1 MTPFRTLFLFFLV
14 FNGFAEEILA
24 QEKNKPGKDFNIRK
38 ATGTIKLDGIIDE
51 PDWKNADVATNF
63 YMNYPVDTMAPHYQS
78 EARLTFD
85 QHFFYVSFVCYDN
98 MEKPNI
104 VQSLRRDFDFDLND
118 NIGVFIDPY
127 NDHTNGFYFSV
138 TPYNVQEEGTI
149 SAGGTS
155 GDAFNSNWDNKWYSE
170 VKRYEDRWVAEMAIP
185 FKSFRYNNRAA
196 NWNVTFLRHDL
207 KHNQLSSWI
216 ATPIQYVPA
225 SFAYAGKLL
234 FDQPPPHPGVNIS
247 VIPYLTANTSKDSEN
262 GTPVDNSGNVGMDA
276 KIAVSPALNLDLTVN
291 PDFSN
296 VEVDRQVINLTR
308 FEYQFPERRQFFL
321 ENSDL
326 FSTPG
331 YPDSRPFFTR
341 RIGLVR
347 DSSGNLQKIPIAYGA
362 RLSGKIGKD
371 WRIGVMNMQTKKKEE
386 LGLPDQNY
394 TVAVV
399 QRQVFSRSNF
409 DLFVVDKESLGVGTY
424 DPKKYYH
431 ADLIHTDIIG
441 KDTLK
446 RLNLYNRVI
455 GADFNLITKSNR
467 WNGDFYYHR
476 SFDDFSSDK
485 NYSLG
490 TFLGYNSRYFNAF
503 SATEMMGKNFNAE
516 AGFVPMLSVY
526 TDGYRSGFNRM
537 EGRLY
542 PKTGNITNMGPGFE
556 FDYTV
561 VPDGTV
567 TDRTWGADYS
577 INYRNTAR
585 LSGTVR
591 KIFQRLP
598 SDFNPIDPKDNT
610 SFTVGQEFDWLEY
623 NLQFV
628 SDSRKTFTYMLKYSG
643 GEYYNGNRVGISGT
657 FGYRYQPYG
666 NISLTYDYNE
676 LQFPAPYKSAK
687 FLLISPRVDLTL
699 TNKVFITTFVQYNT
713 RYDNVNLNARF
724 QWRFRPASDLFLVYT
739 ENYLPDHL
747 KSRNHALVLKFTYW
761 INL

>member
-1 MTPFRTLFLFFLV
+1 MNPFRTLFLFLVV
-14 FNGFAEEILA
+14 FNGFAEEMLA

-51 PDWKNADVATNF
+51 PDWQNADVATHF
-63 YMNYPVDTMAPHYQS
+63 FMNYPVDTMAPHYQS

-98 MEKPNI
+98 MDKPNI

-118 NIGVFIDPY
+118 NIGVFLDPY
-127 NDHTNGFYFSV
+127 NDHTNGFYFIV
-138 TPYNVQEEGTI
+138 TPYNVQQEGTV

-155 GDAFNSNWDNKWYSE
+155 GDSFNANWDNKWYSE
-170 VKRYEDRWVAEMAIP
+170 VKRYPDKWVAELAIP
-185 FKSFRYNNRAA
+185 FKSFRYNSHVA

-225 SFAYAGKLL
+225 SFAYTGKLL
-234 FDQPPPHPGVNIS
+234 FDQPPPHPGVNVS
-247 VIPYLTANTSKDSEN
+247 VIPYMTANTSKDSEN
-262 GTPVDNSGNVGMDA
+262 GKSVDNSGSMGMDA
-276 KIAVSPALNLDLTVN
+276 KIAVSPALNLDLTIN

-341 RIGLVR
+341 RIGLTR
-347 DSSGNLQKIPIAYGA
+347 DSSGNLQKVPIAYGA

-371 WRIGVMNMQTKKKEE
+371 WRIGVMNMQTKKMEA

-399 QRQVFSRSNF
+399 QRQIFSRSNL
-409 DLFVVDKESLGVGTY
+409 DLFVVDKESLGVGQF

-431 ADLIHTDIIG
+431 SDLIHTDIIG

-446 RLNLYNRVI
+446 RLNLYNRVM
-455 GADFNLITKSNR
+455 GADFNLFTKSNR
-467 WNGDFYYHR
+467 WNGDFYYHK
-476 SFDDFSSDK
+476 SFDQFTSDK
-485 NYSLG
+485 NYSYG
-490 TFLGYNSRYFNAF
+490 TFISYNSRNFNAF
-503 SATEMMGKNFNAE
+503 SATEGMGKNYNAE

-537 EGRLY
+537 EGRFY
-542 PKTGNITNMGPGFE
+542 PKTGNITNMGPGLE
-556 FDYTV
+556 FDYVV
-561 VPDGTV
+561 VPDGTM
-567 TDRTWGADYS
+567 TDRTWALDYS

-585 LSGTVR
+585 LSGMAR
-591 KIFQRLP
+591 KVFQKLP
-598 SDFNPIDPKDNT
+598 SDFNPIDPNDNT
-610 SFTVGQEFDWLEY
+610 SFVVGQQFEWMEY
-623 NLQFV
+623 NIQFN
-628 SDSRKTFTYMLKYSG
+628 SDSRKTFTYMVKYSG
-643 GEYYNGNRVGISGT
+643 GEYYNGNRAGVSGT

-666 NISLTYDYNE
+666 NISLTYDYND
-676 LQFPAPYKSAK
+676 LQFPAPYKNAK

-739 ENYLPDHL
+739 ENYLPEHL
-747 KSRNHALVLKFTYW
+747 QSKNRALVLKFTYW